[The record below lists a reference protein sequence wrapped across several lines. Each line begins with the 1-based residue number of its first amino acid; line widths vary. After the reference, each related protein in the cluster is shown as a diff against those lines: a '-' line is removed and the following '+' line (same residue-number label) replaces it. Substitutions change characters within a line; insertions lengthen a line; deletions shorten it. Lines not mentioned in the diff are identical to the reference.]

1 MWGKI
6 GKKKDISQS
15 NNAAVI
21 INKINT
27 AIKWSSQNGLIRLCC
42 CLIIEVYCH
51 WWGQGKI

>member
-1 MWGKI
+1 MGGEPRWGKI

-27 AIKWSSQNGLIRLCC
+27 AK
-42 CLIIEVYCH
+42 
-51 WWGQGKI
+51 